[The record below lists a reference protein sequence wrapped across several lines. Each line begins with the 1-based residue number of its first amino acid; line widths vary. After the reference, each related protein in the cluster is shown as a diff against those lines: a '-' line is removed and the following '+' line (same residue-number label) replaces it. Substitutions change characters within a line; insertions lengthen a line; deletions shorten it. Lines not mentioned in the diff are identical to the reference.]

1 MYGQVDCGGMLMSEN
16 GPKIRV
22 KTFTFSLPTPY
33 GNLPSLSI
41 EVPDLPMSLAEVVP
55 LLHAICNK
63 CVEMACA
70 HPGPDEKVRCSRGCG
85 SCCRQVVPVSIPELL
100 FLRTCLAEL
109 PPARRDRYQ
118 SRLESVVHA
127 MQKDGVL
134 SALQN
139 AGSGQEALSA
149 AQSYFNQGLDCPF
162 LEDGACSIH
171 PVRPFACREFNAIS
185 PPELCENPFLNRVRK
200 VPVVPKMTSVAA
212 RFAAKATGEPP
223 VLIPLVM
230 AGNPETFQ
238 STWDAAVPGVALF
251 EMLFDSF
258 GVPG

>member
-1 MYGQVDCGGMLMSEN
+1 MYGQVDRGGRVMTVN

-41 EVPDLPMSLAEVVP
+41 EVPDLPMALPEVVP
-55 LLHAICNK
+55 LLHDICNR
-63 CVEMACA
+63 CVEMACT
-70 HPGPDEKVRCSRGCG
+70 HLGPDEKVRCSRGCG
-85 SCCRQVVPVSIPELL
+85 SCCRQVVPVSIPEIL
-100 FLRTCLAEL
+100 FLRDFLSEL
-109 PPARRDRYQ
+109 PQDRRSRYQ
-118 SRLESVVHA
+118 SRLESVLQV
-127 MQKDGVL
+127 MQKNGVL
-134 SALQN
+134 SALRN
-139 AGSGQEALSA
+139 AGSDQEALSA

-162 LEDGACSIH
+162 LEDGSCSIH
-171 PVRPFACREFNAIS
+171 PVRPFVCREFNAIS
-185 PPELCENPFLNRVRK
+185 SPELCENPFLNRVRK
-200 VPVVPKMTSVAA
+200 VPVVPKITSAAA

-258 GVPG
+258 STPG